1 MNLFSERLKQSM
13 EIRGITAAMMS
24 RDLDISRGRISSMTT
39 GRVQAPRKDLPII
52 ARYLGISE
60 LWLLNGEG
68 EIEGDIVYLHE
79 LQDGELVKGKS
90 FIKLRHIVIN
100 KNHVIVDSSLI
111 DAFPDELYF
120 ILAINKKSDG
130 LYLLYKNEKY
140 FLSHR
145 MDNIINSDW
154 TSLSEENIED
164 VKIIGYV
171 DAFFNKELYKQ

>member
-1 MNLFSERLKQSM
+1 MNLFSERLKKSM
-13 EIRGITAAMMS
+13 EIRGVTAAMMS

-39 GRVQAPRKDLPII
+39 GRVQAPRKDLSVI
-52 ARYLGISE
+52 AKYLGISE
-60 LWLLNGEG
+60 IWLLNGEG
-68 EIEGDIVYLHE
+68 EVEGNIVYLHE
-79 LQDGELVKGKS
+79 LHDGELVKGKNS
-90 FIKLRHIVIN
+90 IRLKHMTIN
-100 KNHVIVDSSLI
+100 ENHVVVSSLRI

-145 MDNIINSDW
+145 VDNIINSDW
-154 TSLSEENIED
+154 TNLSEENIEG

-171 DAFFNKELYKQ
+171 DSFFNKELYEY